1 MSRFVIVALL
11 PKNIEESLNI
21 IREFFEPGVSKKIPP
36 HISILFPFFFSG
48 KREDLFTKVFFV
60 SQNVSPLSIRITD
73 IGIFDKE
80 TKDKIIYAKVSPEEA
95 LQNLFKILKNKVLQG
110 VTFDTSDFLFG
121 KLPEYVPH
129 ITLAM
134 RASPEDV
141 SWVKTKLSPIFNF
154 PILINELF
162 ILSQKKL
169 TGQWKEE
176 RSFKLKSF

>member
-36 HISILFPFFFSG
+36 HISISFPFFWG
-48 KREDLFTKVFFV
+48 KREDLFTKVFSV

-121 KLPEYVPH
+121 KLPGYVPH

-134 RASPEDV
+134 RASPEDI

-162 ILSQKKL
+162 ILSQKKPKE
-169 TGQWKEE
+169 QWKEE
-176 RSFKLKSF
+176 QSFKLKGF